1 MKGILKDSYHDFSIK
16 FQLKILNWI
25 EQEKRPRLVIDVN
38 EMILKNTQHQTV
50 PLIVKHFFYLIH

>member
-1 MKGILKDSYHDFSIK
+1 MIFPLNIL

-25 EQEKRPRLVIDVN
+25 EQEKWPRLVTDVN
-38 EMILKNTQHQTV
+38 EMILKNTQHQIV